1 MAIYGHKLRKYR
13 IAALLSAVSAAALGV
28 LGAAAAHGASSPWA
42 ETDHGAVRLVAA
54 SSAVGS
60 GETLRLGLHF
70 RMKEGWKVYWR
81 SPGDA
86 GFPPQPSWAGSRN
99 IESVAVDWPR
109 PIRFDVL
116 GLTTLGYKDEVV
128 FPLSVK
134 LFEAGKPVSVKATV
148 PYLTCNDICVPYQAE
163 LALDLPTG
171 GETNTVEGAL
181 IERFAALVP
190 RKGGSHA
197 LAVTDA
203 RVEGPA
209 GKQVLRVTA
218 KLPARSSGAAAPEL
232 LIEGPPGF
240 RFAPPRLETR
250 GGQPV
255 LLAAVSPPPLSV
267 RDGAPADLSGTS
279 LTLTLLTDDQA
290 IEQKII
296 AQKGE
301 ATSRPSPPAPISLV
315 AFLSLLGFAVLGGL
329 ILNLMPCVLPVL
341 SLKMLSVIGH
351 GGAEEKGPVR
361 MGFLASAAGILTSFL
376 VLASAAVA
384 LKAAG
389 MAAGWGIQFQQPVF
403 LILMAAIVAL
413 FAANLFGMFEIRLP
427 GGLGDRAASIGQGHG
442 NKQGLGSHFATGAF
456 AALLATPCSA
466 PFVGTAVGFALSRG
480 AVEIYAIFAALGL
493 GLALP
498 YLLIAAVPS
507 LATRLPRPGPW
518 MITMKRLLGVA
529 LIATAIW
536 LLTVLASQIGERAA
550 LLAASLIGAIFF
562 VLWLLAGK
570 SSLMSGGLVAA
581 LVLAAL
587 IGPSQ
592 ISEKTAGAGVDL
604 AQPYWKPFA
613 PEAIAGH
620 VAAGKTVFVDV
631 TADWCVTCK
640 VNKALVLDAADVVRR
655 LRSDE
660 IVAMRADWTRPDPV
674 ISAFL
679 ERFGRYGI
687 PFNVVFGPTAPEG
700 RPLPEL
706 LTIGA
711 VTAAMDEAAGPRA
724 VVRR

>member
-1 MAIYGHKLRKYR
+1 
-13 IAALLSAVSAAALGV
+13 VALGV
-28 LGAAAAHGASSPWA
+28 LAASAAYGASSPWS

-54 SSAVGS
+54 SAAVGS
-60 GETLRLGLHF
+60 SDSLRLGLHF
-70 RMKEGWKVYWR
+70 RMKKGWKVYWR

-99 IESVAVDWPR
+99 LESVAVDWPR
-109 PIRFDVL
+109 PVRFDVL

-134 LFEAGKPVSVKATV
+134 LLKPGKAVSVRATV

-163 LALDLPTG
+163 LALDLPAG
-171 GETNTVEGAL
+171 AENNTVESAL
-181 IERFAALVP
+181 ISRFAALVP
-190 RKGGSHA
+190 RKGASHA

-203 RVEGPA
+203 KVEGPA
-209 GKQVLRVTA
+209 GKQVLRVVA
-218 KLPARSSGAAAPEL
+218 RLPASSDTAAPEL

-240 RFAPPRLETR
+240 RFAPPRFETR
-250 GGQPV
+250 DGQPV
-255 LLAAVSPPPLSV
+255 LLAAVSPPPKSV
-267 RDGAPADLSGTS
+267 REGAPADLSGTS
-279 LTLTLLTDDQA
+279 LTLTLLTRDQA

-296 AQKGE
+296 AQKGA
-301 ATSRPSPPAPISLV
+301 ATSRPPPPAPISLI

-341 SLKMLSVIGH
+341 SLKILSVIGH

-403 LILMAAIVAL
+403 LTAMAVIVAL
-413 FAANLFGMFEIRLP
+413 FAANLFGLFEIRLP
-427 GGLGDRAASIGQGHG
+427 GRLGDRAASVGQGHG
-442 NKQGLGSHFATGAF
+442 LGNHFATGAF

-480 AVEIYAIFAALGL
+480 AFEIYAIFAALGL

-498 YLLIAAVPS
+498 YLLIAAAPS

-550 LLAASLIGAIFF
+550 LLAASLVAAIFF
-562 VLWLLAGK
+562 VLWLVAGK
-570 SSLMSGGLVAA
+570 SSLLSGGLVAA
-581 LVLAAL
+581 LALAAL
-587 IGPSQ
+587 VGPSR
-592 ISEKTAGAGVDL
+592 IAENNVATTVDL

-613 PEAIAGH
+613 PETIAGH
-620 VAAGKTVFVDV
+620 VAADRTVFVDV
-631 TADWCVTCK
+631 TADWCVTCQ
-640 VNKALVLDAADVVRR
+640 VNKALVLDTADVVKR
-655 LRSDE
+655 LRSDD

-679 ERFGRYGI
+679 QRFGRYGI
-687 PFNVVFGPTAPEG
+687 PFNIVFGPGAPEG

-706 LTIGA
+706 LTTGA
-711 VTAAMDEAAGPRA
+711 VTAAIDAAGGPNA
-724 VVRR
+724 VARR

>member
-1 MAIYGHKLRKYR
+1 MPDFRPSLAGQDPGISN
-13 IAALLSAVSAAALGV
+13 LSRWIG
-28 LGAAAAHGASSPWA
+28 
-42 ETDHGAVRLVAA
+42 
-54 SSAVGS
+54 
-60 GETLRLGLHF
+60 
-70 RMKEGWKVYWR
+70 
-81 SPGDA
+81 
-86 GFPPQPSWAGSRN
+86 
-99 IESVAVDWPR
+99 
-109 PIRFDVL
+109 FDVL

-134 LFEAGKPVSVKATV
+134 LFEPGKAVSVKATV
-148 PYLTCNDICVPYQAE
+148 PYLTCNDICVPYQAD
-163 LALDLPTG
+163 LVLDLPTG

-181 IERFAALVP
+181 IDRFAALVP
-190 RKGGSHA
+190 RKGASHA
-197 LAVTDA
+197 LSVSDA
-203 RVEGPA
+203 SVEGPA

-218 KLPARSSGAAAPEL
+218 KLLAKSSDAAAPEL

-240 RFAPPRLETR
+240 RFAPPRFETR
-250 GGQPV
+250 DGQSV
-255 LLAAVSPPPLSV
+255 LLAAVSPPPKSV

-279 LTLTLLTDDQA
+279 LTLTLLTRDQA

-296 AQKGE
+296 AQKGA
-301 ATSRPSPPAPISLV
+301 ATLRSPPPAPISLV

-389 MAAGWGIQFQQPVF
+389 MAAGWGIQFQQPAF
-403 LILMAAIVAL
+403 LTAMAVIVAL
-413 FAANLFGMFEIRLP
+413 FAANLFGLFEIRLP
-427 GGLGDRAASIGQGHG
+427 GRLADSAASAGQGHG
-442 NKQGLGSHFATGAF
+442 NGHGNGRGLGSHFATGAF

-480 AVEIYAIFAALGL
+480 AFEIYAIFVALGL

-536 LLTVLASQIGERAA
+536 LLTVLASQIGDRAA
-550 LLAASLIGAIFF
+550 LLAASLVAAIFF
-562 VLWLLAGK
+562 VLWLVASRSRL
-570 SSLMSGGLVAA
+570 LSGGLVAA
-581 LVLAAL
+581 LALAAI

-592 ISEKTAGAGVDL
+592 IAQKNAGIGVDL

-613 PEAIAGH
+613 PEAIAAH

-640 VNKALVLDAADVVRR
+640 VNKALVLDTADVVKR
-655 LRSDE
+655 LRSDG

-687 PFNVVFGPTAPEG
+687 PFNVVFGPAAPEG

-706 LTIGA
+706 LTTGA
-711 VTAAMDEAAGPRA
+711 VTAAMDAAGGPSA